1 MQRPKTDQEIQ
12 QGWTDLQWKFMNWFN
27 TNTEAIHQCY
37 MPGADWDAFDQLVA
51 KAFPEKEHQKAF
63 RVWSREWLS
72 RHTHRMTYSIKPE
85 EFIDQVMATNFLD
98 AQSTS
103 DLLKT
108 IALYNTPW
116 VPIGRARYGGVETF
130 YAFIPQVDYLEPD
143 CVEPG
148 SDVLGNYSL
157 TMKLKSKTRAASGL
171 TPASASSGV
180 YNPSTR
186 SISTEEHAFSRPR
199 SSSASNMLPRKE
211 HPDKAPDKDEY
222 LVFAQIGTLHV
233 YAGNYEDADPKN
245 ISRMSK
251 GPWWSNG
258 FAVVV
263 ELNKKGGQGAVY
275 VVYNDCPLD
284 EEEEEEEYEEYA
296 GPSEVEMTDMEGIAA
311 DHEPGKLHPGCNEK
325 FKVARIADSM
335 ARLGD
340 LQTKFVF
347 EEITKDKRPIYSTR
361 IVTDKVLGQSI
372 LHARA
377 PTNIASPAPRQHPNT
392 WSPASR
398 QDSNTGSPTLRQPSD
413 TESPIQGD
421 VDW

>member
-1 MQRPKTDQEIQ
+1 MPRPKTDQEIRET
-12 QGWTDLQWKFMNWFN
+12 WTPLQRQFEEWY
-27 TNTEAIHQCY
+27 EANKVSIRRCHV
-37 MPGADWDAFDQLVA
+37 PGADYDAFNQLIAKSFPKKEDQET
-51 KAFPEKEHQKAF
+51 FE
-63 RVWSREWLS
+63 VWAEEWLG
-72 RHTHRMTYSIKPE
+72 RHCVRMTYRIKPE

-108 IALYNTPW
+108 ILLYNTPW
-116 VPIGRARYGGVETF
+116 VPIGRAQYGGVETF
-130 YAFIPQVDYLEPD
+130 YAFIPQVNYLEPD

-148 SDVLGNYSL
+148 SDMLGNYSL

-171 TPASASSGV
+171 TPASASSSV
-180 YNPSTR
+180 FNPSTR
-186 SISTEEHAFSRPR
+186 SISTEEHGFSRPR
-199 SSSASNMLPRKE
+199 SSSASNMPPRKE

-233 YAGNYEDADPKN
+233 CSGACKDAVPEN
-245 ISRMSK
+245 MSIITE
-251 GPWWSNG
+251 GLWWSNG

-263 ELNKKGGQGAVY
+263 ELNKKGGQEAVY
-275 VVYNDCPLD
+275 LVYNDCPLD
-284 EEEEEEEYEEYA
+284 EEEEEEVYDEYA
-296 GPSEVEMTDMEGIAA
+296 GPSEVYITDTEGIAA
-311 DHEPGKLHPGCNEK
+311 DHEPGKLHRGCNEK

-340 LQTKFVF
+340 LHTKFVF
-347 EEITKDKRPIYSTR
+347 EEITKYKRPIYSTR

-377 PTNIASPAPRQHPNT
+377 PTNVGSPAPRQDSNI
-392 WSPASR
+392 WSPAPR
-398 QDSNTGSPTLRQPSD
+398 QDSNTGSPTPRQPSN
-413 TESPIQGD
+413 TESPTRGD